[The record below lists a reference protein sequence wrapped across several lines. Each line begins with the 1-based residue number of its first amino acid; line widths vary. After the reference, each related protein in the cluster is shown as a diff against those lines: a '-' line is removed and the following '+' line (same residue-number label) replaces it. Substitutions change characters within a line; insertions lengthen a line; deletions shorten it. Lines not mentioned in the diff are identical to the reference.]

1 MTCEFYIIL
10 HAARPDKANP
20 PTVITGPI
28 HPPVAAVSV
37 PPSTKNFAAQA
48 AMQEPWAVLH
58 AKAAAGKA
66 APPVVQLLQHYMPSG
81 RHRSSPMKPY
91 SSLLQIYRRKMK

>member
-1 MTCEFYIIL
+1 M
-10 HAARPDKANP
+10 
-20 PTVITGPI
+20 
-28 HPPVAAVSV
+28 

-91 SSLLQIYRRKMK
+91 SSLLQIYRRKNEISNHACYYHSINYRFVVKIGRFFCAL